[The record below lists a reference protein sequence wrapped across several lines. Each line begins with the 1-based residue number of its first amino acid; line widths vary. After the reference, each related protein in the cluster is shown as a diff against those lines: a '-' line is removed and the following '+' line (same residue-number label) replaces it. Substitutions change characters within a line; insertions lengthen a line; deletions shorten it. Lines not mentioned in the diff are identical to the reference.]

1 MYVRF
6 VSTRQHPDTGVQVGI
21 FQTRRLLASAQP
33 LGEWDVARLA
43 ALKEWFNQHLEK
55 PERVARSRRPNGP
68 HAAVSWFKASARE
81 HIARARELAALLEQ
95 YGVPTRMVTTD
106 RPGYVVYEDEFQ
118 VAAEPFRSEHPDRG
132 L

>member
-6 VSTRQHPDTGVQVGI
+6 VSTRQHPNTGVQVGV
-21 FQTRRLLASAQP
+21 FQTRLLLAMAETMA
-33 LGEWDVARLA
+33 EWDAARLS
-43 ALKEWFNQHLEK
+43 ALMDWFNVHLEK
-55 PERVARSRRPNGP
+55 PERVARSRRPNGH
-68 HAAVSWFKASARE
+68 HAAVSWFKVSAHE

-95 YGVPTRMVTTD
+95 YGVPTRMLTTE

-132 L
+132 V

>member
-6 VSTRQHPDTGVQVGI
+6 VSTRQHPNTGVQVGV
-21 FQTRRLLASAQP
+21 FQTRLLLAKAEP
-33 LGEWDVARLA
+33 MAEWDAARLS
-43 ALKEWFNQHLEK
+43 ALKDWFNLHLEK
-55 PERVARSRRPNGP
+55 PERVARSRRPNGH
-68 HAAVSWFKASARE
+68 HAAVSWFKVSAHE

-95 YGVPTRMVTTD
+95 YGVPTRMLTTE

-132 L
+132 V